1 MKFIFLTDIH
11 GVSEHIKLIA
21 KRLGGD
27 GLIISPYEKENETSN
42 NQEAMYEYFHSVSS
56 IDEYT
61 YKVRDSLTYI
71 NTPVILVG
79 FSIGATVAWR
89 LSNDRNLPVQH
100 FICIF
105 GSRIRDYLDV
115 KPVKSTS
122 LFFSNDEKYFIDKL
136 KCADRITVE
145 LVDCAHSEIS
155 NPNGCNIAIGLI
167 NKALGR

>member
-11 GVSEHIKLIA
+11 GISEHAKLIA
-21 KRLGGD
+21 ERLSGD
-27 GLIISPYEKENETSN
+27 VSFISPYEKENETPN
-42 NQEAMYEYFHSVSS
+42 NQEAMYEYFHNVSS
-56 IDEYT
+56 IDKYT
-61 YKVRDSLTYI
+61 CKVRDTLTYI

-115 KPVKSTS
+115 KSVKPTS
-122 LFFSNDEKYFIDKL
+122 LFFSNDEKYFIDQL
-136 KCADRITVE
+136 KCSNRITVE

-155 NPNGCNIAIGLI
+155 KPNGCNIATGLI

>member
-1 MKFIFLTDIH
+1 M
-11 GVSEHIKLIA
+11 S
-21 KRLGGD
+21 
-27 GLIISPYEKENETSN
+27 IISPYEKENETSN

-61 YKVRDSLTYI
+61 YKVRDALTYI

-89 LSNDRNLPVQH
+89 LSNDRNLPVQN

-167 NKALGR
+167 NKAFLQLTSQYKNSKKSCPTDHQR

>member
-11 GVSEHIKLIA
+11 GISNHVKLIA
-21 KRLGGD
+21 KRLGGEVS
-27 GLIISPYEKENETSN
+27 LISPYERENKIPKN
-42 NQEAMYEYFHSVSS
+42 KDAMYKYFHNVSS

-61 YKVRDSLTYI
+61 CKVRDTLTYI

-89 LSNDRNLPVQH
+89 LSNDRDLSVQH

-115 KPVKSTS
+115 KSIKSTS
-122 LFFSNDEKYFIDKL
+122 LFFSNDEKYFIDKI
-136 KCADRITVE
+136 KYSEKVTIE

-155 NPNGCNIAIGLI
+155 QPNGCNIATGLI

>member
-27 GLIISPYEKENETSN
+27 GSFISPYEKENETPN
-42 NQEAMYEYFHSVSS
+42 NQEAMYEYFHNVSS

-61 YKVRDSLTYI
+61 CKVRDALTRI
-71 NTPVILVG
+71 NSSVILIG
-79 FSIGATVAWR
+79 FSIGAIVAWR
-89 LSNDRNLPVQH
+89 LSNDRDLLVQH

-136 KCADRITVE
+136 KCSDRITVE
-145 LVDCAHSEIS
+145 LVDCAHSEILK
-155 NPNGCNIAIGLI
+155 PNGCNIATGLI